1 MALFPTISLVIFDF
15 DGTLADTTRGIV
27 DTFQATME
35 RMGRPK
41 VAEERIRAVI
51 GLHLKENFTKGADM
65 TPEDAD
71 RAVEIYREIFFRI
84 APQTIT
90 AFPGVL
96 DTLSALHSRGI
107 RMAIASSRKSDSLS
121 MLMDRLGISRYIP
134 VEYAF
139 GADCVE
145 NAKPAPDLV
154 YEVCRKMDAN
164 PEDCLVVGDTVFDI
178 EMGRRAHCRTCAV
191 SYGNQSAD
199 LLAGASP
206 DCIIDDIRKLL

>member
-1 MALFPTISLVIFDF
+1 MSGQQFIIFDF
-15 DGTLADTTRGIV
+15 DGTLADTTRGIIE
-27 DTFQATME
+27 TFQATME

-41 VAEERIRAVI
+41 VAEERIRSVI

-65 TPEDAD
+65 SSRDAD
-71 RAVEIYREIFFRI
+71 RAVEIYREIFFDI

-96 DTLSALHSRGI
+96 DTLDALQERGI
-107 RMAIASSRKSDSLS
+107 RMAVASSRKSDSLA
-121 MLMDRLGISRYIP
+121 MLMDRLGISRFIP
-134 VEYAF
+134 TGNAF

-154 YEVCRKMDAN
+154 YAVCGKMGVK
-164 PEDCLVVGDTVFDI
+164 PQECLVVGDTTFDI
-178 EMGRRAHCRTCAV
+178 EMGRRAGCRTCAV
-191 SYGNQSAD
+191 TYGNQSAD

-206 DCIIDDIRKLL
+206 DYIIDDIRKLL